1 MKRYFL
7 FASVMLALAAV
18 SCNGGGNGS
27 TSGNVSQSSEG
38 QPVAD
43 SVAQAQAQDNAATP
57 SVLMPGAVGN
67 GNASAS
73 ATAPEKKKLEAPK
86 VPVTPETPT
95 DKLIKQYNDELV
107 ALIQSSQQDGK
118 LDEAKVKAFAHLGKQ
133 IEALDK
139 EGKLSTNQKELFKV
153 ASDAYTKLINKNQ

>member
-43 SVAQAQAQDNAATP
+43 SVAQAQDNAATP
-57 SVLMPGAVGN
+57 SVLMPGAVGK

-95 DKLIKQYNDELV
+95 DNDELV

>member
-43 SVAQAQAQDNAATP
+43 SVAQAQDNAATP

-153 ASDAYTKLINKNQ
+153 ASDAYTKLINKIQ